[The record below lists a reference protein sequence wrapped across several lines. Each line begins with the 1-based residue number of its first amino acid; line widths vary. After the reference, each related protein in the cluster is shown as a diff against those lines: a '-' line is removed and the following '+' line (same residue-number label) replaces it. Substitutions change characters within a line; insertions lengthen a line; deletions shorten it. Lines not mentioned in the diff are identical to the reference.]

1 MLMVTKRK
9 SSVRVLI
16 VGGGFGGVRT
26 ALQLAKNPANQI
38 TLISDRE
45 EFQYYPSLYS
55 SATGHS
61 HVESWAPLGEIF
73 AKYTNVHVYIDKINH
88 ISAEGKTIRGE
99 SGAVYHYDTLVM
111 ALGVVTSY
119 FGIPGLET
127 YTYGIKSEY
136 EIKKLK
142 RRLFIDIAEKNQLDR
157 NYVIIG
163 AGPTGVELSAALGTY
178 LRRLCKHHNV
188 KQHTIKIHLIE
199 AAPRV
204 LPRSSELTSR
214 VVEHRLRKLGVNVQT
229 SQKVEEAKAKELI
242 VNGRPIASHTII
254 WTSGVT
260 NNPFYSQ
267 FPKIFKLDARGK
279 VIVDEYMRAHKN
291 IYVIGDNAAMPYAG
305 LAQIAVRD
313 ANALARNLTR
323 IAEGKAPKKYRQML
337 PVTAVPVGR
346 NWAVVEW
353 KSIRVFGFMGGMI
366 RRAADLIGYRD
377 IMPMGASLRAWN
389 AALVYEDDYFTPT
402 VKHKKARTT

>member
-1 MLMVTKRK
+1 MATKRK

-26 ALQLAKNPANQI
+26 ALQLAKNPNNQI

-45 EFQYYPSLYS
+45 EFQYYPTLYS

-61 HVESWAPLGEIF
+61 HLESWAPLGEIF
-73 AKYTNVHVYIDKINH
+73 AEYQNVHVYIDKIDH
-88 ISAEGKTIRGE
+88 MSAEAKTVRGE
-99 SGAVYHYDTLVM
+99 SGTVYHYDTLVM
-111 ALGVVTSY
+111 AVGVVTTY

-127 YTYGIKSEY
+127 YAFGIKSEA

-142 RRLFIDIAEKNQLDR
+142 QRLFIDIAEKNKLDR
-157 NYVIIG
+157 NYVVIG
-163 AGPTGVELSAALGTY
+163 AGPTGTELSAALGTY
-178 LRRLCKHHNV
+178 LRRLCKHYGV
-188 KQHTIKIHLIE
+188 KDHGIKIHLIE

-229 SQKVEEAKAKELI
+229 GKKVEEANAQALI
-242 VNGRPIASHTII
+242 VSGRPIESHTVI

-260 NNPFYSQ
+260 NNPLFAK
-267 FPKIFKLDARGK
+267 FPTIFTLDTRGK
-279 VIVDEYMRAHKN
+279 VVVDEYMKAHKD

-305 LAQIAVRD
+305 LAQVAVRD
-313 ANALARNLTR
+313 ADALARNLTR
-323 IAEGKAPKKYRQML
+323 AAQGKKPKKYHQSL
-337 PVTAVPVGR
+337 PITAIPVGS

-353 KSIRVFGFMGGMI
+353 RFVRIFGFVGGLI
-366 RRAADLIGYRD
+366 RRVADLIGYAD
-377 IMPMGASLRAWN
+377 VMPVRTAFGAWW
-389 AALVYEDDYFTPT
+389 AARVYEDDYFTPT
-402 VKHKKARTT
+402 VKTKKHSK